1 LHAAHPANVRE
12 PPSQVPFGLSSIGNS
27 SSRPKEEP
35 LPTPPA
41 DVAHL
46 LRRAGFGGTA
56 DQVASLAALD
66 LAAIVD
72 QLLDFSVN
80 PADTPPA
87 SLGDPAVG
95 DWEQVVHLQQWW
107 LDRMRTVPAPLQE
120 KLALFWHGHFAT
132 GQEKVNSARDM
143 YDQNRLFRSAGNG
156 GFESLV
162 QQMSV
167 QVAMLVYLDNE
178 PNREGSPNEN
188 FARELLELFTL
199 GVNQYTQ
206 DDIVAA
212 ARAWTGH
219 NVDYNVSPRRYRFYA
234 SRHDDE
240 PKTFMGETRNWD
252 GPGIVT
258 HVLTVEPHRTTAA
271 RFIARKLW
279 TFFASPNPGASLV
292 DELAASFVAA
302 NLDVAALLRAIFLR
316 PEFYSTA
323 ARQALVR
330 SPVEWVVACLNATGF
345 TATETNPQW
354 WMEQMGQQLFYP
366 PNVAGW
372 KNNAYWVNSTALWA
386 RADFAR
392 NLTWRAHNRSF
403 MTEITARDAQNRH
416 VMSSTQAV
424 DFAYG
429 KFGLEPGSEKVSP
442 YIRGVLVNWLEGQ
455 RAAEFAPTWSW
466 RQWAAIQLS
475 TMMMLSPEVQLA

>member
-1 LHAAHPANVRE
+1 
-12 PPSQVPFGLSSIGNS
+12 
-27 SSRPKEEP
+27 
-35 LPTPPA
+35 
-41 DVAHL
+41 
-46 LRRAGFGGTA
+46 
-56 DQVASLAALD
+56 
-66 LAAIVD
+66 
-72 QLLDFSVN
+72 VN

-87 SLGDPAVG
+87 SLGDPDVG
-95 DWEQVVHLQQWW
+95 DWEKVVHLQQWW

-120 KLALFWHGHFAT
+120 KLTLFWHGHFAT

-143 YDQNRLFRSAGNG
+143 YDQNHLFRTAGLG

-162 QQMSV
+162 QQMSL
-167 QVAMLVYLDNE
+167 QVAMLIYLDND
-178 PNREGSPNEN
+178 PNEEGAPNEN

-219 NVDYNVSPRRYRFYA
+219 NIDYNVDPRVYRFYPG
-234 SRHDDE
+234 RHDDGQ
-240 PKTFMGETRNWD
+240 KTFLGVTRNWD
-252 GPGIVT
+252 GPEIIT

-279 TFFASPNPGASLV
+279 TFFAYPNPSAALV
-292 DELAASFVAA
+292 DELATAFRDS
-302 NLDVAALLRAIFLR
+302 NLDVATLLRTIFLH
-316 PEFYSTA
+316 PEFYSTPA
-323 ARQALVR
+323 KQGLVR

-345 TATETNPQW
+345 TAAQTNPQW
-354 WMEQMGQQLFYP
+354 WMETMGQQLFYP

-392 NLTWRAHNRSF
+392 NLTWRAHNNGF
-403 MTEITARDAQNRH
+403 LLEIIARDTPGHHA
-416 VMSSTQAV
+416 MSSTEAV
-424 DFAYG
+424 DFAYA
-429 KFGLEPGSEKVSP
+429 KFGLDPTFDKVSP
-442 YIRGVLVNWLEGQ
+442 YVRGVLVNWLDGQ

-466 RQWAAIQLS
+466 THFAAIQLT